1 MADTQMLND
10 DLQKMLELAKSQAG
24 VNDVIKLHQDY
35 MDRINRNR
43 TMLRTRRQKD
53 TLITSS
59 STY

>member
-1 MADTQMLND
+1 MLND
-10 DLQKMLELAKSQAG
+10 DLQKMLDLAKSQAG

-43 TMLRTRRQKD
+43 TVLRTRHQKGI
-53 TLITSS
+53 LITSS